1 MLMLENAD
9 DEVKF
14 ESWKVL
20 TSVFFLLLYYRF
32 IFDLTL
38 DNLECVNEKKW
49 LTLNQFY
56 TKFAPADYSI
66 LNIR

>member
-1 MLMLENAD
+1 MLMLKNAD

-38 DNLECVNEKKW
+38 DNPECVNEKKW
-49 LTLNQFY
+49 LTLNQLC
-56 TKFAPADYSI
+56 TKFALADYSI

>member
-1 MLMLENAD
+1 MVVASLTSDKVLKKVMLMLENAD

-38 DNLECVNEKKW
+38 DNLECVNEKK
-49 LTLNQFY
+49 
-56 TKFAPADYSI
+56 
-66 LNIR
+66 

>member
-1 MLMLENAD
+1 MVVASLTSDKVLKKVMLMLKNAD

-38 DNLECVNEKKW
+38 DNLECLNEKK
-49 LTLNQFY
+49 
-56 TKFAPADYSI
+56 
-66 LNIR
+66 